1 MGRLLANVLL
11 LIKKHLLFQKAPHK
25 ISLLSCAD
33 TMLTHGGTQPCYKWW
48 ERRWLAVVHSRQNAV
63 LAEGS

>member
-48 ERRWLAVVHSRQNAV
+48 ERRWLAV
-63 LAEGS
+63 